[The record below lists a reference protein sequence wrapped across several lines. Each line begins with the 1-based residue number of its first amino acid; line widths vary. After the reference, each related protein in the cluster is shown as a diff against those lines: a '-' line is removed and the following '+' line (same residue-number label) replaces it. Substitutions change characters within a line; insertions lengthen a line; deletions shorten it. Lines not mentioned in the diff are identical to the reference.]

1 MRVRISGAAILLVG
15 AVLAMLLVAAAPT
28 AAAGDQAAI
37 IRGVPAYKQQRSLSC
52 EYAAAYVVT
61 KFWGKPIT
69 ENVFI
74 REVPLHPNPHKG
86 YRGNING
93 PVGGITHYGVYAEP
107 LVPVLEARGYDAT
120 VFYGGVERLKANLR
134 AGNPTVVWLTSGRNA
149 VRPIYWRMFEGE
161 SFKLVP
167 WEHAVVA
174 YGYDSYGIQ
183 MMDVGDGNYY
193 HTDWSSFLRRWGY
206 FDQMSLVIRPLSSSN

>member
-1 MRVRISGAAILLVG
+1 MKVRISGAALLLAG
-15 AVLAMLLVAAAPT
+15 AVLAVLLGAAPPAAAT
-28 AAAGDQAAI
+28 DQATV

-61 KFWGKPIT
+61 KFWGNPIP

-74 REVPLHPNPHKG
+74 REIPLHPNPHKG

-93 PVGGITHYGVYAEP
+93 PVGGLTHYGVYAEP

-134 AGNPTVVWLTSGRNA
+134 AGNPVIVWLTSGRNTRRT
-149 VRPIYWRMFEGE
+149 VYTRTYEGE
-161 SFKLVP
+161 SFRLVP
-167 WEHAVVA
+167 GEHTVVV
-174 YGYDSYGIQ
+174 YGYDGYGIRI
-183 MMDVGDGNYY
+183 MDVGDGNYY
-193 HTDWSSFLRRWGY
+193 YTDWSSFLRRWGY
-206 FDQMSLVIRPLSSSN
+206 FEQMSLVIRPSQAGD